1 MSLEQVKTFFRTL
14 EIEQRIIEFNTTTA
28 TVSLAAEALGVPPAR
43 ICKTLSFQNDEGCIL
58 IQTAGDKKIS
68 NSKFK
73 STFGRKARMLSPE
86 QVLEYTGHPVG
97 GVCAFAI
104 KDPRVTICCDQS
116 LKEYETLFP
125 ACGSS
130 NSAVE
135 MTPEEIYQYSHS
147 SRWVDVCRDK
157 E

>member
-1 MSLEQVKTFFRTL
+1 MSLEQVKNYFRTL
-14 EIEQRIIEFNTTTA
+14 GLEDRIIEFTTTTA
-28 TVSLAAEALGVPPAR
+28 TVSLAAEALGVAPAR
-43 ICKTLSFQNDEGCIL
+43 ICKTISFQDEEGCIL

-73 STFGRKARMLSPE
+73 ATFGRKARMLSPE

-104 KDPRVTICCDQS
+104 TDPRVTICCDES
-116 LKEYETLFP
+116 LKEYDTLFP
-125 ACGSS
+125 ACGSA

-135 MTPEEIYQYSHS
+135 MTPEEIYQHS
-147 SRWVDVCRDK
+147 QSTRWVNVCV